1 MRQQLLTRMAEA
13 DDDSTDIRGAES
25 EGGVLSC
32 GRRDLSCVLVCLPS
46 RIGSRLMKKY
56 FGRCLSL

>member
-25 EGGVLSC
+25 EGKVLSC
-32 GRRDLSCVLVCLPS
+32 GRRDLSCVLACLPS
-46 RIGSRLMKKY
+46 RGSRLMKKY